1 MVRLRGAVFFPP
13 FVLIGLAL
21 VYSAIDSK
29 GLAAHLTRMNE
40 FSLTALAP
48 LFSTVPLVALG
59 VCIAICFLPFGKTR
73 IGGRGAVPMLRPI
86 SWMTVTLCTSTA
98 MGILFWAIA
107 EPISHYAS
115 PPVALGVQPESEA
128 AMRFA
133 LSTLYLHWTLIPN
146 ALYTLPALLFAF
158 AFYNMKLPFSLS
170 SPLVPLF
177 GRRFAGSM
185 SDTVDSVTLFALVAG
200 MAASLATGILTL
212 SGGIEHQ
219 WGWRSGPATWILVG
233 TCLVA
238 AFITAAA
245 SGLQKGV
252 KALSNFNTVLF
263 FALAFYVLVCGPTRA
278 TLLLSA
284 ESLGEHFRTGIGRSL
299 FLGFS
304 ETDLWPKQWTLF
316 YWSVWLAWAPVTAV
330 FLGRIGVGYSVR
342 SFILVNLGVPALF
355 SFLWMSIF
363 GGTALSMEHFQAA
376 HLGEVLKSRG
386 PEALVYAMLE
396 RFPAS
401 SVVIPVFL
409 LTGFVAYVTSANS
422 NTLAMA
428 SMSSK
433 GMAMDASEPPLP
445 IKVLWGC
452 LVGVVALVLLCVS
465 GVDGI
470 KMISYLGGVPA
481 LFYELLALIALLRVA
496 SNPGKYDRC

>member
-1 MVRLRGAVFFPP
+1 MKRLRGAVFFPP
-13 FVLIGLAL
+13 FFLIGFAL
-21 VYSAIDSK
+21 VYSAVDSA
-29 GLAAHLTRMNE
+29 GLVEHLTRVNG
-40 FSLTALAP
+40 FLLSALSP
-48 LFSTVPLVALG
+48 LFSAVPLAALG
-59 VCIAICFLPFGKTR
+59 TCLGVCFLPFGKMR
-73 IGGRGAVPMLRPI
+73 LGGRDAVPLLRPV

-107 EPISHYAS
+107 EPLSHYAA
-115 PPVALGVQPESEA
+115 PPAALGIVPESEA
-128 AMRFA
+128 ALRFA

-170 SPLVPLF
+170 SPLVPLV
-177 GRRFAGSM
+177 GRRFAASL

-219 WGWRSGPATWILVG
+219 WGWPSGPLLWVLVG
-233 TCLVA
+233 SALVA

-263 FALAFYVLVCGPTRA
+263 FALALYVFLCGPFQS
-278 TLLLSA
+278 TLAVGAS
-284 ESLGEHFRTGIGRSL
+284 SLWEHARTGVARSL
-299 FLGFS
+299 FVGFS
-304 ETDLWPKQWTLF
+304 KSDPWPQQWTLF

-342 SFILVNLGVPALF
+342 SFVAVNLGIPSVF

-363 GGTALSMEHFQAA
+363 GGTALSMEHFQGAQ
-376 HLGEVLKSRG
+376 LGEVLSSRG

-396 RFPAS
+396 RFPGAS
-401 SVVIPVFL
+401 FVIPAFL

-428 SMSSK
+428 SMSTK
-433 GMAMDASEPPLP
+433 GMGLDSAEPPLP
-445 IKVLWGC
+445 IKILWGC
-452 LVGVVALVLLCVS
+452 LVGVVSLVLLCVS
-465 GVDGI
+465 GIDGI

-481 LFYELLALIALLRVA
+481 LFYELIAVVALWRVA
-496 SNPGKYDRC
+496 YHPNKYDRC